1 MEEYNTDTKT
11 DLVLATITI
20 MKCAVSKMIL
30 DGDIYDIYKNDEISF
45 YKFSPDDV
53 TSIGAIEGWA
63 NISEFV
69 FNLKDGRIF
78 HENGDLIK
86 DEHGH
91 IVKSVGTIVT
101 ID

>member
-1 MEEYNTDTKT
+1 MEENKADIKS
-11 DLVLATITI
+11 DLALATITI
-20 MKCAVSKMIL
+20 MKCAINNMIL
-30 DGDIYDIYKNDEISF
+30 DGEIYDIYKNDEVSF

-53 TSIGAIEGWA
+53 ASIGAIERW
-63 NISEFV
+63 NHISEFV

-91 IVKSVGTIVT
+91 IIKSVGTIVT